1 MGFPFDS
8 RLRAASLWLFL
19 NARRLLLLAVCL
31 LVASCA
37 RAPESGAQKRYELRG
52 KVVSVNQAGG
62 EVEVEHEAVAGLM
75 EAMTMSFALKDA
87 DALRVVAPG
96 DQIQAALVVGD
107 GGFWLENPVI
117 TKVMPGGQP
126 LASVAAGG
134 AREPQAGDEVPDF
147 KLVNQDGEPRHLAQY
162 RGRPLL
168 LTFIY
173 TRCPDEKFCPLMS
186 SNFAGVNRELEKV
199 PTLRDGARLL
209 SVTIDPAHDTPKVLR
224 SYGAAHTE
232 NYSKENFARWEFAT
246 GDPEEIRRMANFFG
260 LTYNAADDKI
270 VHSLR
275 TIVVGA
281 DGRVF
286 KVYRGNEWKPSD
298 AVADLERA
306 AADAQAVK

>member
-1 MGFPFDS
+1 MPFPSDS
-8 RLRAASLWLFL
+8 RAPAASPGLFL
-19 NARRLLLLAVCL
+19 KALLLLASL
-31 LVASCA
+31 FLASCG

-52 KVVSVNQAGG
+52 KVVSVDRAAG
-62 EVEVEHEAVAGLM
+62 EVEVEHEAVEGLM

-96 DQIQAALVVGD
+96 DQIQASLVVGD

-117 TKVMPGGQP
+117 SKVAPGGQ
-126 LASVAAGG
+126 ANTNADAGG
-134 AREPQAGDEVPDF
+134 AREPQEGDEVPDF
-147 KLVNQDGEPRHLAQY
+147 RLVNQDGEARHLAQY

-186 SNFAGVNRELEKV
+186 SNFAGVNRELEKL
-199 PTLRDGARLL
+199 PALRDDARLL

-260 LTYNAADDKI
+260 LTYNAGSDKI

-286 KVYRGNEWKPSD
+286 KVYRGNEWKPAD

-306 AADAQAVK
+306 SGTAQAVK